1 MPLKIRIDEQL
12 HIAEIR
18 LNRPDKLNSLTLEL
32 VTLLWQHLDDLEK
45 DERVRVIILTG
56 TGKGFCAGSDLND
69 RLNRKI
75 PGPIPGIDGYLLAVR
90 ASVNKIE
97 KLAKPVIAALNGH
110 AIGGGL
116 EVALACDMRIASERA
131 KFGLTEVKVGTIA
144 AAGGTQRLPRLIGV
158 GLAMEII
165 LSGELIEANEALRIG
180 LVNKVVPAEQVL
192 DAAWA
197 LAEKIA
203 KRAPLAVRLAKAA
216 VLKGMEMNMEN
227 ALDLEAS
234 YSQLLSTTADRAE
247 GMNAFLEKRDP
258 VFTGK

>member
-1 MPLKIRIDEQL
+1 M
-12 HIAEIR
+12 
-18 LNRPDKLNSLTLEL
+18 
-32 VTLLWQHLDDLEK
+32 
-45 DERVRVIILTG
+45 
-56 TGKGFCAGSDLND
+56 
-69 RLNRKI
+69 
-75 PGPIPGIDGYLLAVR
+75 AVR

-180 LVNKVVPAEQVL
+180 LVNTVVPAEQVL